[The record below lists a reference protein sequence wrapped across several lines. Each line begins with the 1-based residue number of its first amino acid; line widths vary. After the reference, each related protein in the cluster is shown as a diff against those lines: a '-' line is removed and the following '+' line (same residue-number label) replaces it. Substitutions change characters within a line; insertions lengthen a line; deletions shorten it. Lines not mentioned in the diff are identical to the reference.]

1 MVCFTI
7 HCVLILVGTY
17 LRRWTFSIAYVLV
30 MKWNNGELLK
40 TAAFYFLKR
49 CSFLC
54 YNKRVPIILKLLELR
69 GVLPQSVEGA
79 GFWSLYLLICYYCL
93 QSQEE
98 AYESNKEDDAE
109 GLVGPWEGWPLFLIY
124 GKHKYSV
131 LLLCRHP
138 QDTRKHLWHVC
149 ATGQGFPYY
158 LERAVLTLLPLID

>member
-1 MVCFTI
+1 MYFWQN
-7 HCVLILVGTY
+7 GTMRIY
-17 LRRWTFSIAYVLV
+17 SRVQHSI
-30 MKWNNGELLK
+30 
-40 TAAFYFLKR
+40 FLKGVVSSVAIKQFQLHCNFLSSVDCCINLSGVQR
-49 CSFLC
+49 CKVYICWF
-54 YNKRVPIILKLLELR
+54 
-69 GVLPQSVEGA
+69 
-79 GFWSLYLLICYYCL
+79 CYYCL

-149 ATGQGFPYY
+149 ATGQGFLYY
-158 LERAVLTLLPLID
+158 LDRAILTLLLID